1 MAGADHGT
9 KHIIQSLLVNTVIA
23 VAKLAAAFFTHSG
36 AMLAEGIHSAAD
48 CGNQLL
54 LLWGVKEGQRPAD
67 DKHPLG
73 YGRNVYFWS
82 FMVALLL
89 FSGGGVFSVYE
100 GIHKLQHY
108 EPVDH
113 IEWAIGI
120 LGFSLLL
127 EGWAT
132 FGNVKELNKRR
143 AAHANKMGF
152 IQFLRETKD
161 SDLVVVFG
169 ENSAAVLGLAVAL
182 LSILAAQITGD
193 PRADAIGTLAVGVVL
208 IAVAVFLAIEVKSL
222 LVGEAADPEIKKA
235 AEELAITDT
244 RLEKVVSCI
253 TMQQGPGEVLVAL
266 KIKCEPGLTA
276 KDISE
281 MINEFEVRLRSK
293 CPEAKWIYVE
303 PDLSDADVK
312 VPSSSS
318 SSATAAT
325 G

>member
-9 KHIIQSLLVNTVIA
+9 KHIIQSLVVNLVIA
-23 VAKLAAAFFTHSG
+23 VAKLAAAFFTKSG

-48 CGNQLL
+48 CGNQML
-54 LLWGVKEGQRPAD
+54 LLWGVKEGRKPAD

-89 FSGGGVFSVYE
+89 FTGGGVFSIYE
-100 GIHKLQHY
+100 GIHKLGHP
-108 EPVDH
+108 EPVEH
-113 IEWAIGI
+113 VEWAIGI
-120 LGFSLLL
+120 LFFSLLL

-143 AAHANKMGF
+143 GQTGF
-152 IQFLRETKD
+152 MRFLRDTKD

-182 LSILAAQITGD
+182 LSIIAARVTGD
-193 PRADAIGTLAVGVVL
+193 PRPDAIGTLLVGIVL
-208 IAVAVFLAIEVKSL
+208 VAVAIFLAIEVKSL
-222 LVGEAADPEIKKA
+222 LVGESGDPEIKKA
-235 AEELAITDT
+235 AEDLAIEDP
-244 RLEKVVSCI
+244 RIHHVISCI
-253 TMQQGPGEVLVAL
+253 TMQQGPGEVLVAI

-276 KDISE
+276 LDVSQ
-281 MINEFEVRLRSK
+281 MINDFEGRLRGK
-293 CPEAKWIYVE
+293 RPEAKWVYCE
-303 PDLSDADVK
+303 PDLSERAAK
-312 VPSSSS
+312 VPAGT
-318 SSATAAT
+318 ATAAT